1 MAKSDSRRR
10 GSDSGVK
17 PTRPTKADIRR
28 VLGDLN
34 DDDVVRVLETAATMD
49 ELQQAAAALN
59 GELPG
64 HIGRPVEGAAARI
77 YNMLVVEEPEDPRGG
92 SRGGPSVA

>member
-10 GSDSGVK
+10 GAGSGVK
-17 PTRPTKADIRR
+17 PMRPTKADIRR

-34 DDDVVRVLETAATMD
+34 DDDVVRVLETGPTMD
-49 ELQQAAAALN
+49 DLQQAAAALN

-77 YNMLVVEEPEDPRGG
+77 YDMLVVEGPEDPRGG
-92 SRGGPSVA
+92 SRGDPSVS